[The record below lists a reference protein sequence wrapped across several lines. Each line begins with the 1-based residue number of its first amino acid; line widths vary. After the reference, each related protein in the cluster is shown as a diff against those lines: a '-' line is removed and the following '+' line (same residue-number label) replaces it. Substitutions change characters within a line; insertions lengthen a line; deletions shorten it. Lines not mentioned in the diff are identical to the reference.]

1 MLSHIKSSRLR
12 REGIRC
18 IHLTE
23 ICGLLEKLLPCN
35 LVLADRGFNIQE
47 SVGLFCAEV
56 KIPPFTKGEK
66 QLSKAVDNSRQ
77 LSCVCIHGRELLGSS
92 DKSIYSI
99 LESTLP
105 INFIMCAQEEDTS
118 VIKL

>member
-1 MLSHIKSSRLR
+1 MG

-18 IHLTE
+18 THVHLTE
-23 ICGLLEKLLPCN
+23 KCGLLEKLLPGD

-56 KIPPFTKGEK
+56 KILPFTKK
-66 QLSKAVDNSRQ
+66 QLSKAEVDNSRQ
-77 LSCVCIHGRELLGSS
+77 LSRVRIHVERDIGVIRQ
-92 DKSIYSI
+92 KYSI

-105 INFIMCAQEEDTS
+105 INFIMCTQEEDTS